1 MATGLIDIMKRAAMD
16 ANDASNPT
24 DLRYG
29 TVTKENPLEITVTN
43 TFVLPEEMLIVPETL
58 TDHEIEVTVAS
69 GYGWQT
75 QPKSGGSGEAS
86 YASHQHDITVNK
98 QFLFVHSGLRVGD
111 RVALIREHG
120 GRKFFVLD
128 RF

>member
-1 MATGLIDIMKRAAMD
+1 MATGLIDIVKRAALD
-16 ANDASNPT
+16 AINASNPT

-29 TVTKENPLEITVTN
+29 TVTKTSPLEITVTS
-43 TFVLPEEMLIVPETL
+43 TFVLPEKILIVPQHL
-58 TDHEIEVTVAS
+58 TDYEVPITTS
-69 GYGWQT
+69 GYGWVTDSADGHTHGINQSR
-75 QPKSGGSGEAS
+75 K
-86 YASHQHDITVNK
+86 TVM
-98 QFLFVHSGLRVGD
+98 VHNALKVGD

>member
-29 TVTKENPLEITVTN
+29 TVTKVNPLEIKVTS
-43 TFVLPEEMLIVPETL
+43 TFVLPEQIIIIPEHL
-58 TDHEIEVTVAS
+58 TDYEVEITTS
-69 GYGWQT
+69 GYGWIT
-75 QPKSGGSGEAS
+75 DPRAGGSGEPA
-86 YASHQHDITVNK
+86 YESHDHDINQTRKTVM
-98 QFLFVHSGLRVGD
+98 VHNALKVGD
-111 RVALIREHG
+111 RVALIRERG